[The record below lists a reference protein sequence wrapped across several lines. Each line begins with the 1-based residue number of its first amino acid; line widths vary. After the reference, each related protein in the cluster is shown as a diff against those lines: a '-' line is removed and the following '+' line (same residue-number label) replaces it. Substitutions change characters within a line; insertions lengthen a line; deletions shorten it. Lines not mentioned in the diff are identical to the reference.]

1 MKEIPPFIPI
11 IYSRRNISRL
21 RLAMTT
27 AGELVV
33 DHKWANDGNIF
44 LLAGGGSGRAQYFF
58 KLPR

>member
-1 MKEIPPFIPI
+1 VKEIPPFIPI

-21 RLAMTT
+21 RLAITT

-33 DHKWANDGNIF
+33 DHKWAKDVIL
-44 LLAGGGSGRAQYFF
+44 LLAGGESGRAQYFF